1 MNDSGEDLKRVAR
14 ELGDELARTLE
25 QAGRVMRDVLTD
37 LSTRTPRRSATPV
50 AGPAS
55 RDQSPIDTI
64 RRLGELRDAG
74 YLTDEE
80 FQMTK
85 TSLLENIR

>member
-1 MNDSGEDLKRVAR
+1 MNHSDDDLKRVAR
-14 ELGDELARTLE
+14 ELGDELARAMQ
-25 QAGRVMRDVLTD
+25 QAGRVMRDVLAD
-37 LSTRTPRRSATPV
+37 LSAHTPRQSPTPV
-50 AGPAS
+50 VGPAPQ
-55 RDQSPIDTI
+55 DQSPIDTI

-85 TSLLENIR
+85 TSLLQNIR

>member
-1 MNDSGEDLKRVAR
+1 MDDSGEDLKRAAR
-14 ELGDELARTLE
+14 ELGDELARTMQ
-25 QAGRVMRDVLTD
+25 QAGRMMRDVLAD
-37 LSTRTPRRSATPV
+37 LSARAPRPSAAPV
-50 AGPAS
+50 VGPVSA
-55 RDQSPIDTI
+55 DQSSIDTI

-85 TSLLENIR
+85 TALLEHIR